1 MEWTPGSRIHTSCQ
15 PHSKHSVSEQRR
27 PNTLSSE
34 ATTSTQWLILPLML
48 AVAGILAVAYSVG
61 TTRRALDSRDRV
73 VLDQYHREGRK
84 TPVRDDIVILG
95 IDDVSIKLDSVWP
108 EDLEVSQA
116 LQQMQQRYP
125 YPRRVW
131 ALLADRLFQAGA
143 KMVFLDLTFSKNDPT
158 PDDDRLL
165 HEAVEKYSGKLILG
179 AKYDKF
185 QARGMSQVLLAAPV
199 EAVVGPG
206 GMAKHHV
213 GYLNFFTYGDDVVR
227 TLMPRVT
234 ADKAEGILLGEAGP
248 PNPLEQPLP
257 HVTIALAEGVQPGST
272 QNLPEPV
279 AIRFCDSASYQ
290 EVSLHEVFV
299 DSLWKSNFHDGA
311 VFKDKIVMVGAFA
324 THLQDFQRTP
334 LGEIAG
340 VQLHAHTLSALMA
353 GEFLTG
359 APWWWIVASLGT
371 GFILAWVL
379 IVAVRQPFVIL
390 IGLVAVTVSVYYGC
404 AWAFDE
410 LGREVSPLPF
420 GLALNLCG
428 LTGLAGNYYLK
439 LRESRKLSRFLARY
453 TSPELVREMMRD
465 RAGLFTTLRGQKQMV
480 AVLFSDVRGFTSMSE
495 TMEASAMVSQLNE
508 YLNRM
513 VAAVVQNRGIVDK
526 FIGDAVMATWGLIK
540 SDGDDENAMSAVRS
554 ALEMRKYLA
563 ELNKDW
569 EARGIAPFRIGIG
582 IHQAEVVAGN
592 IGCDSPNEKMDITV
606 IGDGVNLASRLESL
620 TKGYGVDLVISES
633 VSARVGGSFLLRS
646 ADLVKVVGKTVPTAV
661 FAVLGENGTQRPPG
675 LETFEDGV
683 KAYRDGRFTEALG
696 RFNQAAD
703 EGLGDTLTHVYQERC
718 EHLIKNP
725 PENWTGV
732 YEMTKK

>member
-1 MEWTPGSRIHTSCQ
+1 M
-15 PHSKHSVSEQRR
+15 SEQRR

-48 AVAGILAVAYSVG
+48 AVAGILAVAYSLEA
-61 TTRRALDSRDRV
+61 TRGALDSRDRV

-95 IDDVSIKLDSVWP
+95 IDDASRNLDTLWP
-108 EDLEVSQA
+108 EELEASPA
-116 LQQMQQRYP
+116 LQHMKKDYP

-131 ALLADRLFQAGA
+131 AMLADRLFAAGA
-143 KMVFLDLTFSKNDPT
+143 KTVFLDLTFHVPSVDPE
-158 PDDDRLL
+158 DDRLL
-165 HEAVEKYSGKLILG
+165 REAVEKYSGRLILG
-179 AKYDKF
+179 AKFDEY
-185 QARGMSQVLLAAPV
+185 MSQGSRQVRLADPV
-199 EAVVGPG
+199 QEVVGPG
-206 GMAKHHV
+206 GLMKHRV
-213 GYLNFFTYGDDVVR
+213 GILNFFQFRDDIIR
-227 TLMPRVT
+227 TMLPYVT
-234 ADKAEGILLGEAGP
+234 SDEAEGLIVGKYP
-248 PNPLEQPLP
+248 PRNPEEKPLP
-257 HVTIALAEGVQPGST
+257 HVTVVVAEAVKPGST
-272 QNLPEPV
+272 AHLGHEV
-279 AIRFCDSASYQ
+279 AIRFCKADAYPEVPLYTVWPDSMW
-290 EVSLHEVFV
+290 EG
-299 DSLWKSNFHDGA
+299 NFGKGEF
-311 VFKDKIVMVGAFA
+311 FKDKIVMVGAVA
-324 THLQDFQRTP
+324 ADLQDFQRTP
-334 LGEIAG
+334 FGNPAG
-340 VQLHAHTLSALMA
+340 VKLHAHTLTALLA
-353 GEFLTG
+353 GDFLQD
-359 APWWWIVASLGT
+359 APWWWIVASLLVGL
-371 GFILAWVL
+371 FVAWVL
-379 IVAVRQPFVIL
+379 MAVVKQPLVSL
-390 IGLVAVTVSVYYGC
+390 LGLGLATVGAYYGC

-495 TMEASAMVSQLNE
+495 SMEASAMVSQLNE

-540 SDGDDENAMSAVRS
+540 SDGDDENALSAVRS
-554 ALEMRKYLA
+554 GLDMRRYLA

-569 EARGIAPFRIGIG
+569 AARGIAPFHIGIG

-633 VSARVGGSFLLRS
+633 VCARVSGNFLLRS
-646 ADLVKVVGKTVPTAV
+646 ADLVKVVGKKVPTAV
-661 FAVLGENGTQRPPG
+661 FAVLGENDMPRPSG
-675 LETFEDGV
+675 LETYEDGV